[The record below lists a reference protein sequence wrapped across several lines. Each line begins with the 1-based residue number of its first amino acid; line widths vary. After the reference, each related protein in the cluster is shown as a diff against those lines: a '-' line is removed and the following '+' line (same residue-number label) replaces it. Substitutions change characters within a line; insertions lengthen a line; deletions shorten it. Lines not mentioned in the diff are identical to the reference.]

1 MKTSDRRQHP
11 RFKSLNL
18 LSYVLIDDGNNAI
31 RQGMGRTLDVS
42 EGGIL
47 LETHAP
53 IDPRHT
59 VSLKIG
65 LRDDVAD
72 IRGKIVYT
80 RKSKGGRVESGI
92 AFKRP
97 DEVQQKILRKYI
109 KAFYEEKE
117 REAKSLVNPD
127 QGM

>member
-18 LSYVLIDDGNNAI
+18 LSYVLIDDGNDAVQ
-31 RQGMGRTLDVS
+31 QGMGRTLDVS

-53 IDPRHT
+53 IDPRYT

-65 LRDDVAD
+65 LRDDITNV
-72 IRGKIVYT
+72 RGDVVYT
-80 RKSKGGRVESGI
+80 RKSQSGRVESGI
-92 AFKRP
+92 AFRGP
-97 DEVQQKILRKYI
+97 DQTQLKILRKYI

-117 REAKSLVNPD
+117 AKSSTNSE
-127 QGM
+127 

>member
-117 REAKSLVNPD
+117 REAKSLVNPE
-127 QGM
+127 

>member
-1 MKTSDRRQHP
+1 MKTSDRRLHP

-18 LSYVLIDDGNNAI
+18 LSYVLIDDGNDAV

-53 IDPRHT
+53 IDPRLT

-72 IRGKIVYT
+72 IKGNIVYT
-80 RKSKGGRVESGI
+80 RKSQRGRVESGI
-92 AFKRP
+92 AFRNP
-97 DEVQQKILRKYI
+97 DNVQLNILRKYI
-109 KAFYEEKE
+109 KAFYAEQEKE
-117 REAKSLVNPD
+117 KEKE
-127 QGM
+127 

>member
-18 LSYVLIDDGNNAI
+18 LSYVLIDDGNDAI
-31 RQGMGRTLDVS
+31 QQGMGRTLDVS

-53 IDPRHT
+53 IDPRYT

-65 LRDDVAD
+65 LRDDVAN
-72 IRGKIVYT
+72 IRGNVVYT
-80 RKSKGGRVESGI
+80 RKSQRGRIESGI
-92 AFKRP
+92 AFKGP
-97 DEVQQKILRKYI
+97 DEPQLKILRKYI
-109 KAFYEEKE
+109 KAFYAEK
-117 REAKSLVNPD
+117 EAKSPANPE
-127 QGM
+127 